1 MMNIEDIAARNI
13 AIAQQRKLEA
23 DNAQELIPTQGDMTY
38 FALDLES
45 YTFKE
50 DMAGMELP
58 LFALRGDDHSVFS
71 WTSVDGD
78 RFVEVAPS
86 TRGRATQHDKD
97 FLIFVISQMVRAME
111 DGRQDTRNQYCRFR
125 VYDYLK
131 ATGRGTSGQD
141 YIDVETALVRLQGT
155 SIRTNVK
162 AGRRRIKKW
171 FSLIAE
177 VEVVERTGKN
187 DQGWPTSVQFRISD
201 WLYSSVVERHVL
213 AINPAYFR
221 IRSPIDRRLYELARK
236 HCGKQEGYELAFDTL
251 FAKLGS
257 TDTSRKFKWRL
268 LKGIK
273 IPDYTVAY
281 DAGTD
286 KVVFAPVDKS

>member
-1 MMNIEDIAARNI
+1 MKIEDIAARNI
-13 AIAQQRKLEA
+13 VIAQQRKMEA
-23 DNAQELIPTQGDMTY
+23 DAAQELIPAQGDMQY

-58 LFALRGDDHSVFS
+58 LFALKGDDHSVFS
-71 WTSVDGD
+71 WTSADGD

-86 TRGRATQHDKD
+86 TKGRATQHDKD

-111 DGRQDTRNQYCRFR
+111 DGRQDANSQVCRFR

-131 ATGRGTSGQD
+131 ATGRGTGGKD
-141 YIDVETALVRLQGT
+141 YAEVEQALVRLQGT
-155 SIRTNVK
+155 SFRTNVK
-162 AGRRRIKKW
+162 AGRRRFKKW

-177 VEVVERTGKN
+177 VEVVERLGRGES
-187 DQGWPTSVQFRISD
+187 GWAASVQFRLSN

-236 HCGKQEGYELAFDTL
+236 HCGKQPRYELAFATL
-251 FAKLGS
+251 FDKLGS
-257 TDTSRKFKWRL
+257 TDTPRK
-268 LKGIK
+268 LKYRINKGVT
-273 IPDYTVAY
+273 IPDYTVEY
-281 DAGTD
+281 IQETD
-286 KVVFAPVDKS
+286 KVVFRPVDKS